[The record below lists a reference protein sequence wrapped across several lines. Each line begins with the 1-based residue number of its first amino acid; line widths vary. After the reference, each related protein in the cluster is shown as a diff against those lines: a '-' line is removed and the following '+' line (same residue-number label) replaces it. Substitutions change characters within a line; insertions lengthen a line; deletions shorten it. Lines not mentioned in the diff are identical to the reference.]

1 MSRTRSHSLFRL
13 IPFLTIAAL
22 AVSLQGCTGAHALAR
37 RDLTGA
43 TAVSWFSPVAM
54 HDRSLLSGWAAAVGP
69 PVIRPGT
76 ATVATGDMLRVISW
90 NTAIGAGDLMRLI
103 REERQQR
110 PGVPL
115 VLLLQEVYRGG
126 PEVPR
131 AGPALRFAGRLGDGL
146 DNRAEIEAVAEAT
159 GLNLYY
165 VPSMRNG
172 APWDSD
178 EDRGNAILST
188 LPLEDFAAIELPFER
203 QRRVA
208 VAATVSLRRTGAT
221 PVRIR
226 VVSVH
231 LDNMVGAGRGWI
243 LGGEFGRLRQAR
255 SLIELL
261 RGDDV
266 VIVGGDF
273 NTWFGAAEA
282 AYREI
287 RHALPDCRTTDAR
300 PTFLGV
306 LRLDHVFF
314 RIPDGW
320 TAGFQRAAERYGSDH
335 YPLVATV
342 RIGTAT
348 SASQ

>member
-1 MSRTRSHSLFRL
+1 MNQSPSCWLFRPV
-13 IPFLTIAAL
+13 PFVAIAAL
-22 AVSLQGCTGAHALAR
+22 ALSLQGCTGAHALAR
-37 RDLTGA
+37 RDLAGVTG
-43 TAVSWFSPVAM
+43 VSWFAPAAM
-54 HDRSLLSGWAAAVGP
+54 HDQSLLSGWAAAVGP
-69 PVIRPGT
+69 PVIRSGT
-76 ATVATGDMLRVISW
+76 ATVATGDTLRVISW
-90 NTAIGAGDLMRLI
+90 NTAIGAGDLSRLI
-103 REERQQR
+103 REERTAHPR
-110 PGVPL
+110 APL

-126 PEVPR
+126 PEVPKT
-131 AGPALRFAGRLGDGL
+131 GSALRFAGRLGEGL
-146 DNRAEIEAVAEAT
+146 ADRAEIEAVADST

-188 LPLEDFAAIELPFER
+188 LPLEDLAAIELPFER

-208 VAATVSLRRTGAT
+208 VAATVSLPRPNAA
-221 PVRIR
+221 PVRVR

-255 SLIELL
+255 SLVELL
-261 RGDDV
+261 RSDDV

-287 RHALPDCRTTDAR
+287 RKALPDCGTADTRA
-300 PTFLGV
+300 TFLGL

-320 TAGFQRAAERYGSDH
+320 TAAFDRAAERYGSDH
-335 YPLVATV
+335 YPLLATV
-342 RIGTAT
+342 RVGRTDTPAR
-348 SASQ
+348 

>member
-1 MSRTRSHSLFRL
+1 VA
-13 IPFLTIAAL
+13 IAAV
-22 AVSLQGCTGAHALAR
+22 AMSLQGCTGAHALAR
-37 RDLTGA
+37 RDLAGITG
-43 TAVSWFSPVAM
+43 VSWFAPAAVR
-54 HDRSLLSGWAAAVGP
+54 DQSLLAGWASAVGP

-76 ATVATGDMLRVISW
+76 ATVATGDTVRVISW

-103 REERQQR
+103 REERKQR
-110 PGVPL
+110 PDVPL

-131 AGPALRFAGRLGDGL
+131 AGPALRFAGRLGQGL
-146 DNRAEIEAVAEAT
+146 ADRAEIEAIADAT

-188 LPLEDFAAIELPFER
+188 VPLEDLAAIELPFER

-208 VAATVSLRRTGAT
+208 VAATVSLSRPNAA

-231 LDNMVGAGRGWI
+231 LDNMVGPGRGWI

-255 SLIELL
+255 SLVELL
-261 RGDDV
+261 KGEEV

-273 NTWFGAAEA
+273 NTWFGAAEP

-287 RHALPDCRTTDAR
+287 HDALPDCRTTDPRA
-300 PTFLGV
+300 TFLGL

-314 RIPDGW
+314 RIPDDW

-335 YPLVATV
+335 YPLLATV

-348 SASQ
+348 SSSQ